1 VETLNPRI
9 QRSLGFPRDEWYAGR
24 PVMVTRNDYALRLMN
39 GDVGLCLPQAD
50 GLRVVFRDADG
61 ALRWVVPSRLE
72 DVETVFAMTVHKS
85 QGSEFRHVLLVL
97 PDKPSPVLTRELL
110 YTGITR
116 AMRRLTLLAPARGVV
131 LHSVRERVRRSGGLA
146 GPGLTTAAR

>member
-1 VETLNPRI
+1 LKFL
-9 QRSLGFPRDEWYAGR
+9 SA
-24 PVMVTRNDYALRLMN
+24 NDYALRLMN

-72 DVETVFAMTVHKS
+72 GVETVFAMTVHKS

-97 PDKPSPVLTRELL
+97 PDKPSPVLTR
-110 YTGITR
+110 
-116 AMRRLTLLAPARGVV
+116 AMRRLTLLAPVRGVV

-146 GPGLTTAAR
+146 GSALTTAAR